1 MELSYVS
8 KMMSSIKPSDKI
20 FFNSYGACD
29 SVTKLGRSGSAT
41 VPAIG
46 TVLKVYPRYVLV
58 KLKVARECVMWDGI
72 IKVNGVS
79 WPLCTEV
86 RAS

>member
-1 MELSYVS
+1 MELSHVS
-8 KMMSSIKPSDKI
+8 KMMSGIKPGDKI
-20 FFNSYGACD
+20 SFNSYGACD
-29 SVTKLGRSGSAT
+29 SATKLGRSGSAT

-46 TVLKVYPRYVLV
+46 TVLKVYPRYALV

>member
-1 MELSYVS
+1 MELSKVYN
-8 KMMSSIKPSDKI
+8 MMNGIEAGDKI

-29 SVTKLGRSGSAT
+29 SAAKLGRSSSAAI
-41 VPAIG
+41 PATG
-46 TVLKVYPRYVLV
+46 TVMEVYPRYVLV
-58 KLKVARECVMWDGI
+58 KLKVARECVQWDSI

-79 WPLCTEV
+79 WLLCTEV

>member
-1 MELSYVS
+1 MTINGIY
-8 KMMSSIKPSDKI
+8 KMMGNIKQGDKI

-29 SVTKLGRSGSAT
+29 NAAKLGRSGSAT
-41 VPAIG
+41 IPAIG

-58 KLKVARECVMWDGI
+58 KLKVARECVMWDSI
-72 IKVNGVS
+72 IKVNGAS

-86 RAS
+86 KA